1 MATNY
6 KSWGGRGAL
15 SEAAAGK
22 QHIRLCNKSG
32 QRRVSVAARASS
44 VVKGDVVLL
53 FLCLS
58 RLGWWCTLLVAK
70 AEAKREVGA
79 NSGEVK

>member
-1 MATNY
+1 M
-6 KSWGGRGAL
+6 
-15 SEAAAGK
+15 
-22 QHIRLCNKSG
+22 
-32 QRRVSVAARASS
+32 AARASS

-53 FLCLS
+53 FLCLPG
-58 RLGWWCTLLVAK
+58 LGRWCTLLVAK